1 MSGLSAQCQRMK
13 SSRTPQCRR
22 TKPHPNLHRARGN
35 RAGMG
40 KRRVHLYLA
49 LLVGRTAKRRRA
61 EFLRVATGSSSSSS
75 SQHTVPPD
83 SIQRAMVGMIRWPLT
98 RMEMVGS
105 IV

>member
-1 MSGLSAQCQRMK
+1 MK

-22 TKPHPNLHRARGN
+22 TKPHPNLLRARGN
-35 RAGMG
+35 RAGTG
-40 KRRVHLYLA
+40 KRKARLYLA

-61 EFLRVATGSSSSSS
+61 EFLRVATGGSSSS
-75 SQHTVPPD
+75 SQHTVLPD